1 MKEETLNHQCVVPKN
16 IQLLTPWMAVGGS
29 QRPTFLKERVHQ
41 SWNFQRDYN
50 VCGGG
55 GVQTKRNTHV
65 KDMLIAIFRNN
76 IHSWSS
82 CPSNCIWNFEITNIT
97 KQYGFS
103 SCQYQLHYCT
113 RHASSM

>member
-1 MKEETLNHQCVVPKN
+1 MCGTQKYPITHTMDGCWWVSKANIFKGKSAPKLELPEGLQCM
-16 IQLLTPWMAVGGS
+16 W
-29 QRPTFLKERVHQ
+29 
-41 SWNFQRDYN
+41 
-50 VCGGG
+50 GG